1 MRRTMPIPDTITVH
15 VPFRI
20 VKRGGRKE
28 MVLPPRATTRARID
42 GTLVKALARAFRW
55 KRMLDSGTFTSV
67 TEIAEHEKLSFTYI
81 SRVVRLSLLAPDI
94 VDAIMAGHQPPTM
107 MLANLLEG
115 VPVDWQIQRALWLAD
130 ASLPG
135 QSWPRHGRPTNPSGA
150 DSGVQTQLSEGRV
163 MENEPFYAIVSRP
176 CPTVCPT

>member
-1 MRRTMPIPDTITVH
+1 MIRTMPIPDTITVH

-28 MVLPPRATTRARID
+28 MVLPPSATAQAKID
-42 GTLVKALARAFRW
+42 GTLVKALARTFRW

-67 TEIAEHEKLSFTYI
+67 TEIAAHEKLSFTYI

-107 MLANLLEG
+107 MLANLLDD
-115 VPVDWQIQRALWLAD
+115 VPADWQMQRALWLAD

-135 QSWPRHGRPTNPSGA
+135 QS
-150 DSGVQTQLSEGRV
+150 
-163 MENEPFYAIVSRP
+163 
-176 CPTVCPT
+176 

>member
-1 MRRTMPIPDTITVH
+1 MNHARPIPDTVTVH

-28 MVLPPRATTRARID
+28 MVLPPSATALAKID

-55 KRMLDSGTFTSV
+55 KRMLDTGAFTSV

-81 SRVVRLSLLAPDI
+81 SRIVRLSLLAPDI

-107 MLANLLEG
+107 MLANLLDD
-115 VPVDWQIQRALWLAD
+115 VPVDWHMQRALWLTD

-135 QSWPRHGRPTNPSGA
+135 RS
-150 DSGVQTQLSEGRV
+150 
-163 MENEPFYAIVSRP
+163 
-176 CPTVCPT
+176 

>member
-1 MRRTMPIPDTITVH
+1 MTRATTIPETVTIH

-28 MVLPPRATTRARID
+28 MVLPPSATALATID

-55 KRMLDSGTFTSV
+55 KRMLDTGAFTSV

-81 SRVVRLSLLAPDI
+81 SRIVRLSLLAPDI

-107 MLANLLEG
+107 MLANLLDD
-115 VPVDWQIQRALWLAD
+115 VPVDWQMQRALWLTD

-135 QSWPRHGRPTNPSGA
+135 RS
-150 DSGVQTQLSEGRV
+150 
-163 MENEPFYAIVSRP
+163 
-176 CPTVCPT
+176 

>member
-1 MRRTMPIPDTITVH
+1 MTRGRTIPDTITVH

-28 MVLPPRATTRARID
+28 MVLPPQTTVRARID

-67 TEIAEHEKLSFTYI
+67 TEIAAHEKLSFTYI

-107 MLANLLEG
+107 ILANLLED
-115 VPVDWQIQRALWLAD
+115 VPVDWQMQRARWLTD
-130 ASLPG
+130 ANLPG
-135 QSWPRHGRPTNPSGA
+135 QS
-150 DSGVQTQLSEGRV
+150 
-163 MENEPFYAIVSRP
+163 
-176 CPTVCPT
+176 

>member
-1 MRRTMPIPDTITVH
+1 MTGVRFAAETVTVH

-28 MVLPPRATTRARID
+28 IQLQPDVPPKHRTDNA
-42 GTLVKALARAFRW
+42 LVKALARTFRW

-67 TEIAEHEKLSFTYI
+67 TEIAAHEKLSFTYI

-107 MLANLLEG
+107 MLANLLDD
-115 VPVDWQIQRALWLAD
+115 VPADWQMQRALWLAD

-135 QSWPRHGRPTNPSGA
+135 QS
-150 DSGVQTQLSEGRV
+150 
-163 MENEPFYAIVSRP
+163 
-176 CPTVCPT
+176 

>member
-1 MRRTMPIPDTITVH
+1 MTSSRPIPDTITVH

-28 MVLPPRATTRARID
+28 MVLPPQTTVRARID

-67 TEIAEHEKLSFTYI
+67 TEIAAHEKLSFTYI

-107 MLANLLEG
+107 ILANLLED
-115 VPVDWQIQRALWLAD
+115 VPVDWQMQRARWLTD
-130 ASLPG
+130 ANLPG
-135 QSWPRHGRPTNPSGA
+135 QS
-150 DSGVQTQLSEGRV
+150 
-163 MENEPFYAIVSRP
+163 
-176 CPTVCPT
+176 